1 MASGHRRRSR
11 AGIDDQ
17 NDAGGDNDNDDDDG
31 GGEPFLCW

>member
-1 MASGHRRRSR
+1 MASGHRRHSR

-17 NDAGGDNDNDDDDG
+17 NDAGGDNDDG